1 MPFSISE
8 QDTTESLEKPSEPSH
23 VLASGNAL
31 SSPDWLHTLSG
42 FEELHC
48 NNYSNDYIKTF
59 LNYGYRSMFWT
70 EMSDMSSYQIIK
82 EENDAWN
89 TGGPEGSLFPK

>member
-1 MPFSISE
+1 MHFLLPIGSTHC
-8 QDTTESLEKPSEPSH
+8 Q
-23 VLASGNAL
+23 AL
-31 SSPDWLHTLSG
+31 KSCIATIIP
-42 FEELHC
+42 
-48 NNYSNDYIKTF
+48 NDYIKTF

-89 TGGPEGSLFPK
+89 TGGPEGSLFPKW